1 MKITFRA
8 WNQGYS
14 ELQSEKDS
22 LDNLDFYNKTRYS
35 CRKNQEGLLEVASR
49 EAHENQN
56 VYFVT
61 ILNNEDKPYCSIES
75 NVGYFGLDFLQDNY
89 AGFLTFQYRSF
100 SEHPGKL
107 FLKAI
112 FLFEYYPGTDKVEKR
127 IDFTYTLEGC
137 YSSVT
142 FQGDWNDGTYE
153 TIKKSYPNLSSD
165 ELEKLWVDYPKF
177 GEYEQLFRLDRMPL
191 LARKRI
197 LEYTDK
203 GFPPFREYLQK
214 DIEQY
219 QSE

>member
-35 CRKNQEGLLEVASR
+35 RRKNQAGLLEVASR

-61 ILNNEDKPYCSIES
+61 ILNDDDSVYCAIES
-75 NVGYFGLDFLQDNY
+75 NVGYFGLQFLQDNY
-89 AGFLTFQYRSF
+89 ADFLHMQYDQDKQ
-100 SEHPGKL
+100 HPDKL
-107 FLKAI
+107 FLSHI
-112 FLFEYYPGTDKVEKR
+112 SLFEHELGTDIKKVR
-127 IDFTYTLEGC
+127 IDFIYELDG
-137 YSSVT
+137 SFSVVIYK
-142 FQGDWNDGTYE
+142 GEVYDGTYE
-153 TIKKSYPNLSSD
+153 EIMTEYPPIPSD
-165 ELEKLWVDYPKF
+165 ELEKLWVEYPKF
-177 GEYEQLFRLDRMPL
+177 GEYEQLFRLDRIPL